1 MLKLGILANRSV
13 EKLILAGVRI
23 TCEGLH
29 LLIVLI
35 MLVRY
40 SQCIATC
47 ITYILYSNIII
58 LYLGAI
64 ALAEVLAESRYLT
77 HVDLRENEIR
87 IAGLMALSLA
97 LRMNHKLLHLETPK
111 TFKVDQVRE
120 KRRRGEFK

>member
-40 SQCIATC
+40 LQYIATG

-120 KRRRGEFK
+120 KRV

>member
-40 SQCIATC
+40 LQYIATG

-120 KRRRGEFK
+120 KRI